1 MERKRYGLYL
11 FLLCWI
17 AYFTAYIARSNYA
30 VLISEMMASGGYSK
44 LSMGVVGTFFF
55 LAYGIGQL
63 VNGLLADRFS
73 PVKMIFIGL
82 MLSAVTNL
90 LMGVSDSVLALQI
103 IWSCNGFALSM
114 VWSPIIKIFSV
125 YMPQELKKKAAF
137 NISTTIP
144 LGTLAAYGLSSLVFL
159 ITPNW
164 RTVFIVSSAV
174 IFILALVYGVFIG
187 RVVKRLKE
195 MSVED
200 AEIVII
206 DNPEKLSNSSLM
218 SIDKKRFLPIFLQS
232 GILIVVVAVMC
243 NGIIK
248 DGVNMWIPTYLK
260 EQYGLGTLATILT
273 VAIIPIFNL
282 SGIYIGQFINS
293 KINSEL
299 KSTSIIFIF
308 ATIVLAVLALGVH
321 HYILA
326 IILLAIT
333 TALMLGANSLMLSV
347 FPLYFSRYNK
357 TATVTGF
364 LNFSSYVACA
374 MSTYVFGA
382 LSDKFGWA
390 MTQWVW
396 VAVALLGSAA
406 AIGASANRFTKTY
419 K

>member
-1 MERKRYGLYL
+1 M
-11 FLLCWI
+11 LCWI